1 MFITAD
7 TVHKNIGDTKSSQ
20 KKIYI
25 TTTWTCA
32 RRKLDARRYAN
43 YFVKNKHTIVNDP
56 RKADIIILVTCSD
69 TNSRATEALKEVN
82 RLMKYPAELI
92 VTGCLPGID
101 KERLAEIYHG
111 KTIVTKEM
119 QKIDE
124 LFPEHAV
131 KLHDVPDADILWEN
145 VNESNPLITLRKWLG
160 KSQRISRASKYIR
173 KTIRNSSIWDSPV
186 LSWYGTS
193 VENPYFI
200 RVSTGCLGKCAYCAI
215 NKAIGVMHSKPLE
228 ELLNEFK
235 KGLKV
240 GYKNFIID
248 ADDLGCYG
256 VDIDT
261 SLPELINKI
270 LSIPG
275 EYTID
280 LHFIHPHW
288 VIKYIDELEQILKTG
303 RIARIGSSIQSGN
316 PRVMQLMRRYHDIEK
331 IKDAFSRLKK
341 AYPPLLLETEV
352 IVGFPTETYEEF
364 LDSLRVI
371 VEVQFNWGVIYPF
384 SCKTGTEA
392 ENINPKITQEEISRR
407 MAYAK
412 KYLRKL
418 KYTVRYAKYFRWLSQ
433 DILVFSNIDSMPNPI
448 RKK

>member
-1 MFITAD
+1 MGD
-7 TVHKNIGDTKSSQ
+7 TVQKQSKKKTPSS

-32 RRKLDARRYAN
+32 RRKLDARRYAD

-111 KTIVTKEM
+111 KTVVTKEM
-119 QKIDE
+119 EKIDE
-124 LFPEHAV
+124 LFPEHSI
-131 KLHDVPDADILWEN
+131 KLRDVPDADILWEN
-145 VNESNPLITLRKWLG
+145 VNESNPLVASRKILG
-160 KSQRISRASKYIR
+160 KSQRISQASKYV
-173 KTIRNSSIWDSPV
+173 KKAIRNSPIWDSPV
-186 LSWYGTS
+186 FSWYGTA

-228 ELLNEFK
+228 ALLKEFK
-235 KGLKV
+235 KGLKE
-240 GYKNFIID
+240 GYKNFIMD

-256 VDIDT
+256 VDIGT

-270 LSIPG
+270 LSFPG

-303 RIARIGSSIQSGN
+303 RITRIGSSIQSGN

-341 AYPPLLLETEV
+341 AYPPLLLETEI
-352 IVGFPTETYEEF
+352 IVGFPTETFEEF

-371 VEVQFNWGVIYPF
+371 AEVRFNWGVIYPF
-384 SCKTGTEA
+384 SCKSGTEA

-412 KYLRKL
+412 KYLRKQ
-418 KYTVRYAKYFRWLSQ
+418 KYTVRYAKYLRSLSQ
-433 DILVFSNIDSMPNPI
+433 DILVFSNIESMPNPI